1 MSSEESK
8 PSRRFLIQMSGAPGS
23 NALGTTKATTET
35 LLFMSLEATVLLVE
49 LFKFW
54 LFQEGVTLEQATEQ
68 AYSELWERVES
79 RLKEG
84 HNVVIDCNRGY
95 EETMKRGTALAKTYG
110 FEYWYI
116 DCTSQTDVAELD
128 ETTPAWVALSL
139 PADRD
144 AAHGSKDK
152 NAPFQKWLD
161 DTSRPKENVI
171 VVDTSKSPDDCL
183 KQILKAIGPRE

>member
-8 PSRRFLIQMSGAPGS
+8 PSRRFLIQMPGAPGS

-35 LLFMSLEATVLLVE
+35 LLFMSL
-49 LFKFW
+49 K
-54 LFQEGVTLEQATEQ
+54 ATE
-68 AYSELWERVES
+68 L
-79 RLKEG
+79 
-84 HNVVIDCNRGY
+84 RGDD
-95 EETMKRGTALAKTYG
+95 ETRNSAGKTYG

-139 PADRD
+139 PTDRD
-144 AAHGSKDK
+144 AAHGSEDK
-152 NAPFQKWLD
+152 NAPFQKWLND
-161 DTSRPKENVI
+161 PSRPKENVI

>member
-1 MSSEESK
+1 M
-8 PSRRFLIQMSGAPGS
+8 
-23 NALGTTKATTET
+23 
-35 LLFMSLEATVLLVE
+35 
-49 LFKFW
+49 
-54 LFQEGVTLEQATEQ
+54 
-68 AYSELWERVES
+68 ES

-84 HNVVIDCNRGY
+84 HNVVIDCNRSY

-139 PADRD
+139 PTDRD
-144 AAHGSKDK
+144 AAHGSEDK

-161 DTSRPKENVI
+161 DPSRPKENVI